1 MDAELKAQLE
11 ALKRRVGDE
20 KFWQIGVRKRHLSR
34 PFNAFRQR
42 RRRVCDDM

>member
-20 KFWQIGVRKRHLSR
+20 KIWQIGGPQTASV
-34 PFNAFRQR
+34 
-42 RRRVCDDM
+42 